1 MVKTPMYGEVPQT
14 LAERRKRSDDE
25 KRKRG
30 EVRVTAWISPE
41 AAHALEWL
49 TRGKKARGAVADA
62 LNEALITCAT
72 SDGMPPYVPP
82 ERKPTA
88 KRARI
93 EKTTRGGR

>member
-14 LAERRKRSDDE
+14 LAERRKRSDD
-25 KRKRG
+25 
-30 EVRVTAWISPE
+30 
-41 AAHALEWL
+41 EWL